1 MAISAG
7 TDSVS
12 LEDILRK
19 TTEANILAYY
29 LGITSIPCIINSPL
43 RKDKRPSFG
52 LYSPKGDRVYYTDL
66 STKDRGGVYDLL
78 AQLWG
83 TDYKGVLS
91 RINHDI
97 PKFTGNTEV
106 SPYQCTVRSVNTH
119 SHDTELQCKVREW
132 RDYDIEYWSSYGIS
146 IEWLK
151 YAEVY
156 PISHKIIIKNGEKF
170 RLYSILQVV
179 SFDCCISLCS

>member
-12 LEDILRK
+12 LEDILSK

-78 AQLWG
+78 ASF
-83 TDYKGVLS
+83 GVL
-91 RINHDI
+91 
-97 PKFTGNTEV
+97 
-106 SPYQCTVRSVNTH
+106 
-119 SHDTELQCKVREW
+119 
-132 RDYDIEYWSSYGIS
+132 
-146 IEWLK
+146 
-151 YAEVY
+151 
-156 PISHKIIIKNGEKF
+156 IIKE
-170 RLYSILQVV
+170 YYPE
-179 SFDCCISLCS
+179 